1 MREVRECDFCGAN
14 ATGVYDVLPSEVGER
29 RVLLCDGCRETLTSV
44 VDPLVDALD
53 GGAGGASGEPS
64 VERADEDAVGNPDAG
79 GTGSEATETAGDG
92 GARAA
97 GGSGGSGSAGAGVD
111 AGGSRATRTRKGAP
125 RGYRKVLR
133 FLENR
138 EFPMDRDDAEAMAA
152 DAYDLDVEQVGDV
165 IDHAIK
171 HGRLR
176 EATGELRR

>member
-44 VDPLVDALD
+44 VDPLVEALD
-53 GGAGGASGEPS
+53 GGAGADPS
-64 VERADEDAVGNPDAG
+64 VERADDEGVATSDPDPDAG
-79 GTGSEATETAGDG
+79 GGSAGATGAAAGDG

-97 GGSGGSGSAGAGVD
+97 DAAGSGGSGSRGK
-111 AGGSRATRTRKGAP
+111 RTRKGAP

-138 EFPMDRDDAEAMAA
+138 EFPMDRAEAESMAA
-152 DAYDLDVEQVGDV
+152 DAYDLDTGQVADV

-171 HGRLR
+171 HDRLR
-176 EATGELRR
+176 EASGELRR